1 MPCAPAHLSRGS
13 FGLTF
18 HDAHS
23 EAAEP
28 EEGQDERPHG
38 GGRLGWAGRGAAEQE
53 LSEVSPVSPESLFY
67 APPMVSALPLPRR
80 GLSG

>member
-1 MPCAPAHLSRGS
+1 MPWAKSEPTPMLCAPAHLSRGS

-38 GGRLGWAGRGAAEQE
+38 GGRLGWAGLGEEQ
-53 LSEVSPVSPESLFY
+53 LSRS
-67 APPMVSALPLPRR
+67 
-80 GLSG
+80 